1 MRFNWYQNPLSGTI
15 LGRLERN
22 PMRNLIAAGLMTL
35 SLWLGPPAFAETG
48 NDTAKATITAP
59 SMTRSTY
66 QDWQSLCVQQDAE
79 TLCDISQTLQVE
91 RENGQTVTALRA
103 TVTKRDGV
111 FVMELALPL
120 GLDLISGVVLQLDN
134 AKDIKLPFATCI
146 DRGCAALADIDAAL
160 LARLQRGRVMKVA
173 FRPFGQ
179 EQAVVIEVSLLGFTS
194 AMAEL
199 DS

>member
-1 MRFNWYQNPLSGTI
+1 MHKIVTN
-15 LGRLERN
+15 
-22 PMRNLIAAGLMTL
+22 ALMTL
-35 SLWLGPPAFAETG
+35 LLFLGHPAVAETG
-48 NDTAKATITAP
+48 NDPSGPTITAP

-91 RENGQTVTALRA
+91 RENGQTVTGLRA
-103 TVTKRDGV
+103 TVTKRDGF

-120 GLDLISGVVLQLDN
+120 GLDHISGMVLQLDN
-134 AKDIKLPFATCI
+134 AEDIKLPFATCI
-146 DRGCAALADIDAAL
+146 DQGCAALADIDAAL

-179 EQAVVIEVSLLGFTS
+179 EQAVVIEVSLLGYQRNGRT
-194 AMAEL
+194 
-199 DS
+199 

>member
-15 LGRLERN
+15 LCSLERN
-22 PMRNLIAAGLMTL
+22 PMRKIITVGLVTL
-35 SLWLGPPAFAETG
+35 SLWLGQPAFTETG

-179 EQAVVIEVSLLGFTS
+179 EQAVVIEVSLLGYQRNGRT
-194 AMAEL
+194 
-199 DS
+199 

>member
-1 MRFNWYQNPLSGTI
+1 MRKIITV
-15 LGRLERN
+15 
-22 PMRNLIAAGLMTL
+22 GLVTL
-35 SLWLGPPAFAETG
+35 SLWLGQPAFAETG
-48 NDTAKATITAP
+48 NDTAKAAITAP

-66 QDWQSLCVQQDAE
+66 QDWQSLCVQQDSE

-134 AKDIKLPFATCI
+134 AEDIKLPFATCI

-160 LARLQRGRVMKVA
+160 LARLQRSRVMKVA

-199 DS
+199 DG

>member
-1 MRFNWYQNPLSGTI
+1 MRKIITV
-15 LGRLERN
+15 
-22 PMRNLIAAGLMTL
+22 GLVTL
-35 SLWLGPPAFAETG
+35 SLWLGQPAFAETG

-111 FVMELALPL
+111 FVMELA
-120 GLDLISGVVLQLDN
+120 
-134 AKDIKLPFATCI
+134 
-146 DRGCAALADIDAAL
+146 
-160 LARLQRGRVMKVA
+160 

-199 DS
+199 DG

>member
-1 MRFNWYQNPLSGTI
+1 MDQFRWGGS
-15 LGRLERN
+15 
-22 PMRNLIAAGLMTL
+22 
-35 SLWLGPPAFAETG
+35 
-48 NDTAKATITAP
+48 
-59 SMTRSTY
+59 
-66 QDWQSLCVQQDAE
+66 
-79 TLCDISQTLQVE
+79 
-91 RENGQTVTALRA
+91 
-103 TVTKRDGV
+103 
-111 FVMELALPL
+111 
-120 GLDLISGVVLQLDN
+120 DN

-199 DS
+199 DG

>member
-1 MRFNWYQNPLSGTI
+1 MGLSVT
-15 LGRLERN
+15 GRQT
-22 PMRNLIAAGLMTL
+22 AGPVVI
-35 SLWLGPPAFAETG
+35 S
-48 NDTAKATITAP
+48 DTAKATFTVP

-120 GLDLISGVVLQLDN
+120 GLDHISGMVLQLDN
-134 AKDIKLPFATCI
+134 AEDIKLPFATCI
-146 DRGCAALADIDAAL
+146 DQGCAVLADIDAAL
-160 LARLQRGRVMKVA
+160 LARLQRGRVMKAA

-179 EQAVVIEVSLLGFTS
+179 EQAVVIEVSLAWLPAQWPNLT
-194 AMAEL
+194 AEP
-199 DS
+199 